1 MIILAET
8 KFSKILVGVDG
19 SKESMDAASYAI
31 GLAKKDNAKLVSLAV
46 MQLPSFYGWSAIE
59 PPKEWRE
66 KDREEIEQWTEKI
79 KEAAKENNVQI
90 EMKSVESPMSVE
102 GAIVDFAD
110 KENVDLIVVGTR
122 GKTGF
127 AKKLLGS
134 VALGVVTHA
143 SCPVT
148 VVK

>member
-1 MIILAET
+1 MITLVET
-8 KFSKILVGVDG
+8 RFTKILVGVDG
-19 SKESMDAASYAI
+19 SKESMDAAKYAI
-31 GLAKKDNAKLVSLAV
+31 GLAKKDNAKLVSFTV
-46 MQLPSFYGWSAIE
+46 MQLPSFYGWLAIE

-66 KDREEIEQWTEKI
+66 KDKEEIEQWTAKI
-79 KEAAKENNVQI
+79 KETAKENNVQI
-90 EMKSVESPMSVE
+90 ETKTVESPMSVE
-102 GAIVDFAD
+102 GAIVDYAD
-110 KENVDLIVVGTR
+110 KENIDLIVVGTR
-122 GKTGF
+122 GRTGF